1 MYASRLG
8 RGTGTESRE
17 DRRGQARRRIEYGVV
32 RVPRASR
39 AAGVAGV
46 AGAAR
51 AGARDA
57 LAAPH
62 GDRRRIRRWHR
73 IVRNAVLVGLALVAL
88 GLVAARSVEGS
99 APAGGQTVLV
109 QRGDTIWSV
118 ASRQYPNSDPR
129 TRVEQI
135 ERLNDLDG
143 PVVRPGERLRLPAD

>member
-1 MYASRLG
+1 MYATRLG
-8 RGTGTESRE
+8 RGSGTEALE
-17 DRRGQARRRIEYGVV
+17 DRGRPVRRRLEYGVV
-32 RVPRASR
+32 RVPRGSR
-39 AAGVAGV
+39 AADAAAGA

-51 AGARDA
+51 ASVT
-57 LAAPH
+57 APH
-62 GDRRRIRRWHR
+62 GGRRRVRRWRR
-73 IVRNAVLVGLALVAL
+73 IVRNAVLAGLVLVVV

-109 QRGDTIWSV
+109 QRGDTIWAL